1 MCMRFESLDM
11 WKLAQQHYLAIDDL
25 MKESKEYY
33 LKDQILRASLS
44 VSNNI
49 AE

>member
-1 MCMRFESLDM
+1 MRFESLDM
-11 WKLAQQHYLAIDDL
+11 WKLAQQHYLTIDDL
-25 MKESKEYY
+25 MKDSKEYY